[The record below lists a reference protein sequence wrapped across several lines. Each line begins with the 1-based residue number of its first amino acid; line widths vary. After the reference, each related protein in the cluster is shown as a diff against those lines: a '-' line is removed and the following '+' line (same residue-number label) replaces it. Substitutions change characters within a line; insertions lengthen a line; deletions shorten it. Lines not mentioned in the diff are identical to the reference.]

1 MTVFFVI
8 RNKCLFQM
16 CVIAFLEHTYIRPW
30 QCASLGPKIYRT
42 RMHEILKKK
51 ENKGTT
57 RTSCVDQKMKM
68 ACY

>member
-51 ENKGTT
+51 ERIKGRHGQVVLT
-57 RTSCVDQKMKM
+57 KK
-68 ACY
+68 